1 MLEPA
6 QPDLRG
12 VFQVFGVSNPR
23 RLIIFLYPVSEL
35 TDLVRV
41 FCFQDIK
48 PPVVFDD
55 AGAGLAASVAVA
67 LAHTDVLVALGAYD
81 RHVS

>member
-1 MLEPA
+1 M
-6 QPDLRG
+6 RV

-23 RLIIFLYPVSEL
+23 RLNIFLYPVSEL
-35 TDLVRV
+35 SDVVRV

-55 AGAGLAASVAVA
+55 EGAGLAASVAVA
-67 LAHTDVLVALGAYD
+67 LAHTDVLVALGAHD